1 MEIQRRDFL
10 KGFLASGAVA
20 ATATTALSESAKAAM
35 SAEKRK
41 VTLLLSNSDLDDQFS
56 IGVKKSEM
64 KAQAFDLHKLRREEL
79 SDPKAISQAIN
90 KLKGRSVVGL
100 MGDADF
106 ILFQEMVRDAGGQML
121 CVGQHVWGGASLY
134 DCRHEFVSGP
144 QSQGIGSALSD
155 ALSQRDIPHSIT
167 EASVDT
173 AEKATGK
180 LVRLSNEKD
189 WVGSLGQALGRVA
202 SGDWQSGPVWS
213 VDRPS
218 HSSRQQTRQSTV
230 SFVAVI

>member
-20 ATATTALSESAKAAM
+20 ATATAGISDSAKAAM

-41 VTLLLSNSDLDDQFS
+41 VTLLLSDSSLEKRFS
-56 IGVKKSEM
+56 VGVKSSKIEAIS
-64 KAQAFDLHKLRREEL
+64 FDLHKMSKETL
-79 SDPKAISQAIN
+79 SDPKAISQTIA
-90 KLKGRSVVGL
+90 KLKGRSVMGL
-100 MGDADF
+100 MGDSDF

-121 CVGQHVWGGASLY
+121 CVGQHVWGGSAQY

-155 ALSQRDIPHSIT
+155 TLSRGAVPHSIT
-167 EASVDT
+167 ETTVGT
-173 AEKATGK
+173 TNKATGK
-180 LVRLSNEKD
+180 IAHLGSEKD
-189 WVGSLGQALGRVA
+189 WVGSLGQALGQVA
-202 SGDWQSGPVWS
+202 SGEWQSGPVWS

-218 HSSRQQTRQSTV
+218 HSSEQQARQSIV